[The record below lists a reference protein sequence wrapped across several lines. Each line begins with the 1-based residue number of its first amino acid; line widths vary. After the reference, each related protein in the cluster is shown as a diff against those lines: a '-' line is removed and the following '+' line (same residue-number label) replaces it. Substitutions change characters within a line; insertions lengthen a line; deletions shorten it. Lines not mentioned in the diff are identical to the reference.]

1 MPTLLSQ
8 FRDKNQK
15 PISPLTEL
23 WRLLWAEQEWAVIKG
38 DKMKPM

>member
-15 PISPLTEL
+15 PISPFTEL
-23 WRLLWAEQEWAVIKG
+23 CRLLWAGQEWAVLKG
-38 DKMKPM
+38 DKMRPM